1 VTRTAPIAASIS
13 NGVFMGV
20 NVIIHPNLLANLE
33 EQLSVSVQGATVGDC
48 LAAATAKVPQ
58 FLAEN
63 YLKDGELLGHVLVYV
78 NRVDAYPNELARP
91 VEDGDRIELIPIIG
105 GG

>member
-1 VTRTAPIAASIS
+1 
-13 NGVFMGV
+13 MGV
-20 NVIIHPNLLANLE
+20 NIILHPNLLVGIE
-33 EQLSVSVQGATVGDC
+33 EEVSITVSGETVGDC
-48 LAAATAKVPQ
+48 LAQAEALVPQ

-63 YLKDGELLGHVLVYV
+63 YLNNGEILGHVLVYI

-91 VEDGDRIELIPIIG
+91 VKNGDRVELIPIIG